1 MYKEAGVGGKGGL
14 LIGVFWAQIALSIA
28 LIGLRIYTRS
38 FIRGSVGWDD
48 VCLIS
53 TLVLNTGFTVFTT
66 VAAVHGMGQHYEDLE
81 VPQFAHA
88 MLYIL
93 IGQVFVA
100 LATGMGKVSVAMFLL
115 RIVMKP
121 WHRWFLWFC
130 AVSMVIMSIFLAVT
144 VFAQC
149 TPAESI
155 WNPEL
160 ADQRVCHLS
169 LTIVAITYCSYA
181 AAMDFILA
189 GFPWIALHGLNM
201 KPKERRTICL
211 SLSMG
216 VFAGICGVFRTTGLT
231 SLSNSK
237 DYLYAISD
245 SAIWT
250 ASEVTATIV
259 CLTLPALRPLYR
271 KIRNQESSSAGYQQH
286 DDSIYAN
293 NSAYPL
299 GSLRGNTTDD
309 GKGGNLTKIEASILA
324 SKNDSDEAILLQGS
338 TKEYGSST
346 LEVEQAAPIAGPAGN
361 DVTSSD
367 RNGMAILNPWPPLLA
382 VAMPL
387 KSHELFQY
395 LFESS
400 RTLRTTQKV
409 PGTEYLAR
417 MIDNPCGLRSAI
429 LMAGMHFSFQ
439 FGDLAIFESTFLYH
453 KIEVMRVINRW
464 IASGDYKLE
473 AAIIREMA
481 TLAFTEA
488 CHGELVAAETHI
500 SGILALIETA
510 RPDKGDP
517 TRSDCCSTDREL
529 ANRYFV
535 MSYVYITGLKSLLS
549 GVCRTGG
556 HGSSLDAVPGRDL
569 LKLSHTWHMSEA
581 MENLDLK
588 LQAIRLFPFFF
599 SPLPQGAR
607 LNNADAQVIIN
618 SIRDFT
624 AAQDRIFKDTGR
636 ETADGKFDGFWR
648 RGPASRV
655 LGEYVTA
662 HIESISVPGKKEET
676 PDMTPSSFVGPWCGL
691 TIASIFY
698 MQDVLGALEYVDK
711 RIHKYAV
718 TLLRHDV
725 AKVLNQVGTS
735 KNEAFILWQTL
746 VGLIASLRAL
756 KHNEQ
761 DRGLLSARQFFMD
774 ALKQQATTFGIA
786 TWPQAKG
793 TLRRVAWPMGTAG
806 REFIEE
812 LWEKSVTNR
821 A

>member
-14 LIGVFWAQIALSIA
+14 LIGEFWAQIALSIA

-338 TKEYGSST
+338 TKGNIMRT
-346 LEVEQAAPIAGPAGN
+346 QEVSI
-361 DVTSSD
+361 S
-367 RNGMAILNPWPPLLA
+367 
-382 VAMPL
+382 
-387 KSHELFQY
+387 Y
-395 LFESS
+395 
-400 RTLRTTQKV
+400 
-409 PGTEYLAR
+409 
-417 MIDNPCGLRSAI
+417 
-429 LMAGMHFSFQ
+429 
-439 FGDLAIFESTFLYH
+439 
-453 KIEVMRVINRW
+453 
-464 IASGDYKLE
+464 
-473 AAIIREMA
+473 RE
-481 TLAFTEA
+481 
-488 CHGELVAAETHI
+488 
-500 SGILALIETA
+500 
-510 RPDKGDP
+510 
-517 TRSDCCSTDREL
+517 
-529 ANRYFV
+529 
-535 MSYVYITGLKSLLS
+535 TGLEGKATSRE
-549 GVCRTGG
+549 GV
-556 HGSSLDAVPGRDL
+556 
-569 LKLSHTWHMSEA
+569 
-581 MENLDLK
+581 
-588 LQAIRLFPFFF
+588 
-599 SPLPQGAR
+599 
-607 LNNADAQVIIN
+607 
-618 SIRDFT
+618 
-624 AAQDRIFKDTGR
+624 
-636 ETADGKFDGFWR
+636 
-648 RGPASRV
+648 
-655 LGEYVTA
+655 
-662 HIESISVPGKKEET
+662 
-676 PDMTPSSFVGPWCGL
+676 
-691 TIASIFY
+691 
-698 MQDVLGALEYVDK
+698 
-711 RIHKYAV
+711 
-718 TLLRHDV
+718 
-725 AKVLNQVGTS
+725 
-735 KNEAFILWQTL
+735 
-746 VGLIASLRAL
+746 
-756 KHNEQ
+756 
-761 DRGLLSARQFFMD
+761 
-774 ALKQQATTFGIA
+774 
-786 TWPQAKG
+786 
-793 TLRRVAWPMGTAG
+793 
-806 REFIEE
+806 
-812 LWEKSVTNR
+812 
-821 A
+821 

>member
-1 MYKEAGVGGKGGL
+1 
-14 LIGVFWAQIALSIA
+14 
-28 LIGLRIYTRS
+28 
-38 FIRGSVGWDD
+38 
-48 VCLIS
+48 
-53 TLVLNTGFTVFTT
+53 
-66 VAAVHGMGQHYEDLE
+66 MGQHYEDLE

-88 MLYIL
+88 MLYTL

-121 WHRWFLWFC
+121 WHRWLLWFC
-130 AVSMVIMSIFLAVT
+130 AVSMVIMSISLAVT

-149 TPAESI
+149 TLAESI

-189 GFPWIALHGLNM
+189 GFPWIALHGLDM

-216 VFAGICGVFRTTGLT
+216 VFAGICGVFGTTGLT
-231 SLSNSK
+231 SLSNSQ

-250 ASEVTATIV
+250 ASEVTATVV
-259 CLTLPALRPLYR
+259 CLTLPALLPLY
-271 KIRNQESSSAGYQQH
+271 KKVRNQESSPADYQQH

-299 GSLRGNTTDD
+299 GSLR
-309 GKGGNLTKIEASILA
+309 EYASSIPA
-324 SKNDSDEAILLQGS
+324 
-338 TKEYGSST
+338 
-346 LEVEQAAPIAGPAGN
+346 VEQAAPTAGPAGN

-367 RNGMAILNPWPPLLA
+367 RNGMGDPESLAPTGQRTCVYAPPKIPLRERRAQLKEARPWDQTPWEIEQPPKTKEMACLKKTNVPPRLSRLNHDTGFNKVA

-400 RTLRTTQKV
+400 RTLKTTQKV

-417 MIDNPCGLRSAI
+417 MIDNPCALRSAI

-464 IASGDYKLE
+464 IASRDYKLE

-481 TLAFTEA
+481 TLAFTESKA

-510 RPDKGDP
+510 RPDKDDP

-549 GVCRTGG
+549 GICRTGG
-556 HGSSLDAVPGRDL
+556 HGSSLDAVPGRNL

-581 MENLDLK
+581 MENLGLK

-607 LNNADAQVIIN
+607 LNNADGQVIIN

-624 AAQDRIFKDTGR
+624 AEQDRMFKNTGT
-636 ETADGKFDGFWR
+636 ETADGKFEGFWR
-648 RGPASRV
+648 KGPASRV

-662 HIESISVPGKKEET
+662 HIESISVPGKKDI
-676 PDMTPSSFVGPWCGL
+676 PDMTPSLFVGPWCGL

-698 MQDVLGALEYVDK
+698 LQDVLGALEYVDK

-718 TLLRHDV
+718 TLLQHDV
-725 AKVLNQVGTS
+725 AKVLSMKDTQ

-746 VGLIASLRAL
+746 VGLIGSLRAL
-756 KHNEQ
+756 KDNEQ
-761 DRGLLSARQFFMD
+761 DRGLLSARQFFAD
-774 ALKQQATTFGIA
+774 ALKQQATALGIM
-786 TWPQAKG
+786 TWSQAKG

-812 LWEKSVTNR
+812 LWEKTVTSR
-821 A
+821 G